1 MAQKTEKNK
10 LKALRKQMVKTLT
23 LLHHR
28 GWAFIPQV
36 HISARVT
43 GMAELADLIT
53 DQPLLTIP
61 LPEPFPKLAGD
72 YLLIT
77 RPGIPVLDVIK
88 KPEETILLFKCAE
101 NGTVLHLMGNQHNI
115 EVIPCDAL
123 INHLRFHE
131 KLVNTMKNSIVLL
144 AEPDDL
150 IRLSALIS
158 YENAFSADKV
168 LLNAWPP
175 VRQIIDPADARQL
188 TQVFDTDSNGYRLAG
203 HLPGLVIW
211 EKHGVYIAAKR
222 LSATLTMLEAADKA
236 ARLAL
241 PLVYQ
246 DGGHTNHL

>member
-10 LKALRKQMVKTLT
+10 LKALRKQIVKTLT

-53 DQPLLTIP
+53 DEPLLTIP
-61 LPEPFPKLAGD
+61 LPEPFPRLAGD

-101 NGTVLHLMGNQHNI
+101 NGTVLHQMGTQHNI
-115 EVIPCDAL
+115 EVAPCDAL
-123 INHLRFHE
+123 INHLRFHD
-131 KLVNTMKNSIVLL
+131 KLSTTMKNEIVML

-150 IRLSALIS
+150 IRLSAAIP
-158 YENAFSADKV
+158 YENAFSPDKV
-168 LLNAWPP
+168 LLDAWPP
-175 VRQIIDPADARQL
+175 VKQIIDPSDARQL
-188 TQVFDTDSNGYRLAG
+188 TQVFDTDSNGYHLAG
-203 HLPGLVIW
+203 HLPGVVFW
-211 EKHGVYIAAKR
+211 EKHGVYVAAKR
-222 LSATLTMLEAADKA
+222 LSAAVTMLDAADKA

-241 PLVYQ
+241 PLVYHST
-246 DGGHTNHL
+246 DSSNHL